1 MCRSAT
7 ALRAIN
13 FCPHFLL
20 GGPISTIKPLY
31 PLWVIITN
39 RLYTPINLSR
49 NKSKSIIVVVEI
61 GTITTRKNRGYVIE
75 SVNVL
80 NLYLLWDSICP
91 TVLCAILDAKK
102 IFFNGVQGNII

>member
-80 NLYLLWDSICP
+80 KVSFIYLLVYEVIFKSISSAVSQRGPALADS
-91 TVLCAILDAKK
+91 
-102 IFFNGVQGNII
+102 